1 MIRGAS
7 CPMARLMEDISA
19 RFNQRN
25 WRVHKVHDVADSC
38 GAGEGG
44 SGIGGEGENDAD
56 ISPAGPKD
64 TAPTAA
70 FLCECVFYNVRR
82 GNERGKRDGRGEI
95 RSRRNRR
102 DIAGY
107 GVRDADDIGN
117 QHVYPGRP
125 RARTEGGRDE
135 MTIVRDSDA
144 GRQIMRGDSAV

>member
-1 MIRGAS
+1 M
-7 CPMARLMEDISA
+7 SA
-19 RFNQRN
+19 RALINEIGEYI
-25 WRVHKVHDVADSC
+25 KVHDVADSC
-38 GAGEGG
+38 GTNGAGEGG

-117 QHVYPGRP
+117 RTYTPAVRGHGRK
-125 RARTEGGRDE
+125 EEE
-135 MTIVRDSDA
+135 MK
-144 GRQIMRGDSAV
+144 